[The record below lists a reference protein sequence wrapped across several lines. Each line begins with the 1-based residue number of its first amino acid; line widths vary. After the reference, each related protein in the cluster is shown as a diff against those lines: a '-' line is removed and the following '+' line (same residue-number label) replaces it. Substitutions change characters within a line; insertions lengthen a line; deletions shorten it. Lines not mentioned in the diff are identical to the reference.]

1 MIEITT
7 SLLFLV
13 SSLYGGVSEA
23 SVDGA
28 LGIKADTTQKQ
39 EYSESIKSI
48 KTDNPITFEQY
59 VREYFSDD
67 PILAEIAKCESTFR
81 QYSSSGEVIK
91 GRVNKSDVGVMQ
103 INKYYHLKSAEKLG
117 YDLHTIEGNMA
128 YAKALYDREGTKP
141 WNSSSKCWKKYA
153 KTADS
158 LING

>member
-13 SSLYGGVSEA
+13 SSLYGGAA
-23 SVDGA
+23 SASTDNSSQA
-28 LGIKADTTQKQ
+28 KADPIQKQ
-39 EYSESIKSI
+39 ELVESV

-103 INKYYHLKSAEKLG
+103 INKYYHLKQAEKLG

-128 YAKALYDREGTKP
+128 YAKVLYNREGTKP

-153 KTADS
+153 KTDS
-158 LING
+158 PKSIEG

>member
-13 SSLYGGVSEA
+13 SSLYGGVSGA
-23 SVDGA
+23 SIDGA

-39 EYSESIKSI
+39 EYSESI

-117 YDLHTIEGNMA
+117 YDLHTTEGNMA
-128 YAKALYDREGTKP
+128 YAKALYEREGTKP
-141 WNSSSKCWKKYA
+141 WNSSSKCWGKYE
-153 KTADS
+153 KTVS
-158 LING
+158 NPVNG

>member
-13 SSLYGGVSEA
+13 SSLYGGVSGA
-23 SVDGA
+23 SVEA
-28 LGIKADTTQKQ
+28 ASQAKADSIQKQ
-39 EYSESIKSI
+39 ESVEIIKNN
-48 KTDNPITFEQY
+48 NPITFEQY

-103 INKYYHLKSAEKLG
+103 INKYYHLKQAEKLG
-117 YDLHTIEGNMA
+117 YDLHTADGNMA
-128 YAKALYDREGTKP
+128 YAKSLYEREGTKP
-141 WNSSSKCWKKYA
+141 WNASSKCWKKYA
-153 KTADS
+153 KTAS
-158 LING
+158 NPISG

>member
-7 SLLFLV
+7 SLLFLA
-13 SSLYGGVSEA
+13 SSLYGGVSGISA
-23 SVDGA
+23 DGA
-28 LGIKADTTQKQ
+28 SQTKVDSIQKQ
-39 EYSESIKSI
+39 ESAESV

-59 VREYFSDD
+59 VREYFNDD

-103 INKYYHLKSAEKLG
+103 INKYYHLKQAEKLG

-128 YAKALYDREGTKP
+128 YAKVLYDREGTKP

-153 KTADS
+153 KTVDNS
-158 LING
+158 ING

>member
-13 SSLYGGVSEA
+13 SSLYGGTA
-23 SVDGA
+23 SASTDNSSQA
-28 LGIKADTTQKQ
+28 KADPIQKQ
-39 EYSESIKSI
+39 ELVESV

-103 INKYYHLKSAEKLG
+103 INKYYHLKQAEKLG

-153 KTADS
+153 KTDS
-158 LING
+158 SKSIEG

>member
-13 SSLYGGVSEA
+13 SSLYGGVNGA
-23 SVDGA
+23 SAEGASAAKVDS
-28 LGIKADTTQKQ
+28 TQKQ
-39 EYSESIKSI
+39 EYAEII

-59 VREYFSDD
+59 VREYFKDD

-81 QYSSSGEVIK
+81 QFSSTGEVIK
-91 GRVNKSDVGVMQ
+91 GRVNKRDVGVMQ

-141 WNSSSKCWKKYA
+141 WNSSSKCWGKYA
-153 KTADS
+153 KTAVNPV
-158 LING
+158 NG

>member
-13 SSLYGGVSEA
+13 SSLYGGAA
-23 SVDGA
+23 SA
-28 LGIKADTTQKQ
+28 STNNASQAKADPIQKQ
-39 EYSESIKSI
+39 ELVESV

-103 INKYYHLKSAEKLG
+103 INKYYHLKQALKLG
-117 YDLHTIEGNMA
+117 YDLHTTQGNMA
-128 YAKALYDREGTKP
+128 YAKVLYDREGTKP

-153 KTADS
+153 KTDS
-158 LING
+158 SKSIEG

>member
-13 SSLYGGVSEA
+13 SSLYGGVSGA
-23 SVDGA
+23 SIDGA

-39 EYSESIKSI
+39 EYSESI

-103 INKYYHLKSAEKLG
+103 INKYYHLKQAEKLG

-141 WNSSSKCWKKYA
+141 WNSSSKCWGKYA
-153 KTADS
+153 KTVS
-158 LING
+158 NPVNG

>member
-13 SSLYGGVSEA
+13 SSLYGGVSGVSA
-23 SVDGA
+23 DVVSQAKVDA
-28 LGIKADTTQKQ
+28 IQKQ
-39 EYSESIKSI
+39 EYAESAKIA
-48 KTDNPITFEQY
+48 NPITFEDY
-59 VREYFSDD
+59 VRAYFKDD

-81 QYSSSGEVIK
+81 QFSSTGEVIK

-117 YDLHTIEGNMA
+117 YDLHSIEGNMS
-128 YAKALYDREGTKP
+128 YAKWLYDREGTTP

-153 KTADS
+153 KTDS
-158 LING
+158 SKSIEG

>member
-13 SSLYGGVSEA
+13 SSLYGGVSGISADDA
-23 SVDGA
+23 SQAKFDS
-28 LGIKADTTQKQ
+28 IQKQ
-39 EYSESIKSI
+39 EYAKSI
-48 KTDNPITFEQY
+48 KIDNPITFEQY

-91 GRVNKSDVGVMQ
+91 GRINKSDVGVMQ
-103 INKYYHLKSAEKLG
+103 INKYYHLKQAEKLG

-128 YAKALYDREGTKP
+128 YAKALYDREGTRP

-153 KTADS
+153 KTDS
-158 LING
+158 SKSIEG